1 MTRILVCDTCG
12 EVLAVGNLAD
22 TSNARHMVG
31 KTEHNAS
38 SLLES
43 DDAPPAD
50 ATPEEVIAWAVAA
63 APEAAEVG

>member
-1 MTRILVCDTCG
+1 
-12 EVLAVGNLAD
+12 
-22 TSNARHMVG
+22 MVG